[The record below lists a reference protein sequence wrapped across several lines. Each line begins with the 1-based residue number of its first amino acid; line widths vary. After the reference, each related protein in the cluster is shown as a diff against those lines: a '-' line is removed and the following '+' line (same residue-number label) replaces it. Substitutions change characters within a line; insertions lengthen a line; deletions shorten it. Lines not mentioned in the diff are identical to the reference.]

1 MGTKNRK
8 GVVSE
13 KTKEFYGQENL
24 TKSINHIKSNVHIL
38 TELEFLSGYRLLKTY
53 GERSEILKE
62 KGYTLLENK
71 LNESESYYYIT
82 QTINLKSELETW
94 VKRKSF
100 VEIKKQLL
108 KSPDI
113 HLTNPYEK
121 FIVND
126 DNGNPHTFYKK
137 N

>member
-24 TKSINHIKSNVHIL
+24 NKSINHIKSNVHIL

-62 KGYTLLENK
+62 KGYSLLENK
-71 LNESESYYYIT
+71 LNESESYYYIR
-82 QTINLKSELETW
+82 L
-94 VKRKSF
+94 
-100 VEIKKQLL
+100 
-108 KSPDI
+108 
-113 HLTNPYEK
+113 
-121 FIVND
+121 
-126 DNGNPHTFYKK
+126 
-137 N
+137 

>member
-24 TKSINHIKSNVHIL
+24 NKSINHIKSNVHIL

-62 KGYTLLENK
+62 KGYSLLENK

-100 VEIKKQLL
+100 SEIKKQLL
-108 KSPDI
+108 KSSDI

-126 DNGNPHTFYKK
+126 DNGNPHTFYK
-137 N
+137 